1 MQLLLLTEKL
11 LTSFQRQ
18 LNIYGF
24 RKVKKGVDKDA
35 YFHPFFQRDNE
46 SFLCKVKRM
55 PSKGSLTT
63 YETMIGAL
71 LSHPLAGL
79 QFEHS
84 SSVKSAEPH
93 CQGRLQLDDSSA
105 TKYLDA
111 STQIRESNVS
121 IHVDRRVPSSEESFL
136 SFNQSQL
143 LVNEGV
149 EVFPPLHYS
158 FPKMNAIYYG
168 GSFTRCSPPAI
179 PNIFPRASFST
190 SHPFMLP
197 YSSPRANTTRAYSQ
211 NVGNSSNGELRL
223 EDSELQELNEV
234 LLNCLSSDE

>member
-1 MQLLLLTEKL
+1 MPKLFHQKL

-63 YETMIGAL
+63 YETMIGVL
-71 LSHPLAGL
+71 LSHPQAGL

-84 SSVKSAEPH
+84 SSLKSSEPH
-93 CQGRLQLDDSSA
+93 CQGSLQRDDSTA
-105 TKYLDA
+105 TKYFDA
-111 STQIRESNVS
+111 STRIRESNVS
-121 IHVDRRVPSSEESFL
+121 IHVDRRVPSSEESIL
-136 SFNQSQL
+136 SFNQTQFL
-143 LVNEGV
+143 MANEGV
-149 EVFPPLHYS
+149 EVFPPLNYS

-168 GSFTRCSPPAI
+168 GSFTRCSPPAF
-179 PNIFPRASFST
+179 PNIFPHASFST

-197 YSSPRANTTRAYSQ
+197 YSPPRANTTRVSLP
-211 NVGNSSNGELRL
+211 NVGNSSNCDLRL

-234 LLNCLSSDE
+234 LLNCLSSEE